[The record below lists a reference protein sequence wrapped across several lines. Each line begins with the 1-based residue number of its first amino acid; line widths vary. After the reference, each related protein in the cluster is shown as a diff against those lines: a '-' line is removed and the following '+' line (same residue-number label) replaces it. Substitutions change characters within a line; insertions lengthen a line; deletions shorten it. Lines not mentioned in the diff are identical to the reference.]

1 MMKKRRV
8 AGNKAAKRPALSP
21 DRIIAAMIEA
31 GGVVDEAAKI
41 LKATSRDVAVYLVTH
56 PDIHDKLEAAHSRLV
71 DEALRSASDLV
82 ANRDQR
88 MTQFVLTKM
97 AGSRGIQPANRIQ
110 IGGDGKNPV
119 DVRMKEID
127 LSNIGDE
134 ELERMYRLLKEDKE

>member
-1 MMKKRRV
+1 
-8 AGNKAAKRPALSP
+8 
-21 DRIIAAMIEA
+21 
-31 GGVVDEAAKI
+31 
-41 LKATSRDVAVYLVTH
+41 
-56 PDIHDKLEAAHSRLV
+56 
-71 DEALRSASDLV
+71 
-82 ANRDQR
+82 
-88 MTQFVLTKM
+88 M

>member
-1 MMKKRRV
+1 MKKTIKKGAKRQTLTPARV
-8 AGNKAAKRPALSP
+8 VKALVDSGGIVDDAAKAL
-21 DRIIAAMIEA
+21 
-31 GGVVDEAAKI
+31 K
-41 LKATSRDVAVYLVTH
+41 TNSRDVAIYPVSH
-56 PDIHDKLEAAHSRLV
+56 PEIHEKIEAAHSRLV

-88 MTQFVLTKM
+88 MTQFILTKM